1 MEVPSSPPASD
12 RPAPAGAAP
21 AAGRGDQSHTVSL
34 KVLFVDDEPDLAP
47 LIRQTFRRHVR
58 EGRYVLDFAG
68 DGVEALE
75 RLDADPDIEIVVTD
89 INMPRMD
96 GLTLLTHLRERERN
110 HKAIVVTAYGD
121 MENIRTAMN
130 QGAFD
135 FLTKPIDLTDLET
148 TIANA
153 RTLVEREREAMVVRQ
168 MFGRY
173 LSAEV
178 ASAVL
183 SNPGVLQGERREVS
197 VLMSDLAGFSAI
209 AERLEPEGVVEL
221 LNVYLGR
228 MTDLVERYGGT
239 VDEFIGDAVLAIFG
253 APVLREDH
261 AARAVACGIAMQ
273 REMGDV
279 NNELARRGLPSLE
292 MVAAIN
298 TGDVVVGS
306 IGSERRAKYGVVG
319 SPVNLA
325 SRIQTLAAPG
335 EVVITDTTRR
345 AAGDALRIAESREV
359 ALKGFADPISVHFVA
374 GARGVG
380 GVDSEDLALPAAAEP
395 LVELREAVPVVY
407 AVLDGKQVTG
417 DLCDGRLA
425 ALSPT
430 RAVLHSASDIEP
442 RADLRVSVTLP
453 GSSPAGAGVSG
464 DLYAKVVAVSSA
476 PEGGSAATLR
486 LTSVPE
492 ALGEALRA
500 VVS

>member
-1 MEVPSSPPASD
+1 MEVPSSPPAPD
-12 RPAPAGAAP
+12 RPPSTGAPP
-21 AAGRGDQSHTVSL
+21 VAAGGATAAVTVAL

-58 EGRYVLDFAG
+58 EGRYLLDFAG

-75 RLDADPDIEIVVTD
+75 RLDADPEIEIVVTD

-96 GLTLLTHLRERERN
+96 GLTLLGHLRERERN

-153 RTLVEREREAMVVRQ
+153 RVLVEREREATIVRQ

-173 LSAEV
+173 LSDEV
-178 ASAVL
+178 ASEVL
-183 SNPGVLQGERREVS
+183 SNPGMLQGQRREVS

-209 AERLEPEGVVEL
+209 AERLEPEQVVEL

-253 APVLREDH
+253 APVVRSDH
-261 AARAVACGIAMQ
+261 AARAVACAVAMQ
-273 REMGDV
+273 REMESI
-279 NNELARRGLPSLE
+279 NTELAGRGLPPIE
-292 MVAAIN
+292 MVAAVN
-298 TGDVVVGS
+298 TGEVVVGS

-335 EVVITDTTRR
+335 EVVVTDATRR
-345 AAGDALRIAESREV
+345 SAGDAARVSETRDV
-359 ALKGFADPISVHFVA
+359 ALKGFADPIAVHFIA
-374 GARGVG
+374 SAQGVG
-380 GVDSEDLALPAAAEP
+380 GVDVGDLSVPESADP
-395 LVELREAVPVVY
+395 LVTLSSPVAVVY
-407 AVLDGKQVTG
+407 AVLDGKQVSG
-417 DLCDGRLA
+417 EPARGALA
-425 ALSPT
+425 AVSAT
-430 RAVLHSASDIEP
+430 RAVLHADDELEP
-442 RADLRVSVTLP
+442 RADLRLTLTVP
-453 GSSPAGAGVSG
+453 GSGADVSG
-464 DLYAKVVAVSSA
+464 DLYAKVLAVGTT
-476 PEGGSAATLR
+476 ELGGQEATLR

-492 ALGEALRA
+492 DLGAALRA
-500 VVS
+500 ATL

>member
-1 MEVPSSPPASD
+1 MEVPTPPPAPD
-12 RPAPAGAAP
+12 TTAPPGAAP
-21 AAGRGDQSHTVSL
+21 GAAGTAATAQPAVVAL

-58 EGRYVLDFAG
+58 DGRYQLDFAA

-75 RLDADPDIEIVVTD
+75 RLDADPEIEIVVTD

-96 GLTLLTHLRERERN
+96 GLALLGHLRERERN

-135 FLTKPIDLTDLET
+135 FLTKPIDLSDLET

-153 RTLVEREREAMVVRQ
+153 RVLVEREREAQLVRQ

-178 ASAVL
+178 AAALL

-228 MTDLVERYGGT
+228 MTELVDRYGGT

-253 APVLREDH
+253 APVSRTDH
-261 AARAVACGIAMQ
+261 AGRALACAMAMQ
-273 REMGDV
+273 REMADV
-279 NNELARRGLPSLE
+279 NSELARRGLPPID
-292 MVAAIN
+292 MVAAVN
-298 TGDVVVGS
+298 TGEVVVGS
-306 IGSERRAKYGVVG
+306 IGSERRSKYGVVG

-335 EVVITDTTRR
+335 EVVITEAARR
-345 AAGDALRIAESREV
+345 AAGDAVQVAETREV
-359 ALKGFADPISVHFVA
+359 ALKGFADPIAVHFVTAAA
-374 GARGVG
+374 GIS
-380 GVDSEDLALPAAAEP
+380 GVDEGDLELPTSVDALVTLDAP
-395 LVELREAVPVVY
+395 LPVTY
-407 AVLDGKQVTG
+407 SVLDGKEVSGAQARG
-417 DLCDGRLA
+417 ALA
-425 ALSPT
+425 AVSST
-430 RAVLHSASDIEP
+430 RAVLRTDEAMEP
-442 RADLRVSVTLP
+442 RSDLRLTLP
-453 GSSPAGAGVSG
+453 VAGGGSG
-464 DLYAKVVAVSSA
+464 DMYAKVISASRTDSGPEAV
-476 PEGGSAATLR
+476 LR

-492 ALGEALRA
+492 DVGAALRA
-500 VVS
+500 AAP